1 MTKLYINDGLK
12 RGNSFDIKRA
22 TTFVGRAPDNDIQ
35 IENNSVSRKHMKIL
49 RKGDKFFI
57 EDLNSHN
64 GTLVNGQAIKPGD
77 QYEVKEG
84 IPIVIG
90 NVLISL
96 GKKLSDDGMAIQYS
110 IDLAEKTGDF
120 GESLLYKDRRITKRK
135 DLETI
140 HEVSTILMQSL
151 DINEICEK
159 IMDSLFSLFNKIDN
173 GAILLIDNETGELT
187 EILARSRHNNK
198 QNIQSNYS
206 RTIVNR
212 VICDGKAVIIADTS
226 KEDIHKLSES
236 IAMKR
241 IKSIMC
247 VPLISKSQIQGV
259 VYVHSVNMLQEFQI
273 DDLYLLTGLS
283 SPAALAI
290 QNAMLYSQRKKAE
303 EELRKA
309 HDELYSFSRELER
322 KVQER
327 TEELKDKNNK
337 LVETEKLAALGK
349 MANRVAHEIRNPL
362 TVVGGLTRRLYEKTP
377 DDDPNKKDLKI
388 ILGEAMVLENKV
400 SEITNIEDE
409 G

>member
-1 MTKLYINDGLK
+1 MTKLYIIKGLK
-12 RGNSFDIKRA
+12 RSYSFDIKSA
-22 TTFVGRAPDNDIQ
+22 ATFVGRAPDNDIQ

-57 EDLNSHN
+57 EDLKSQN
-64 GTLVNGQAIKPGD
+64 GTLVNGQAIEPGD

-84 IPIVIG
+84 IPIVVG

-96 GKKLSDDGMAIQYS
+96 GKKFVDNGMALQYS
-110 IDLAEKTGDF
+110 IDLSEKTGYF
-120 GESLLYKDRRITKRK
+120 RQSLLYKDRRITKRK

-140 HEVSTILMQSL
+140 HEVSTILMQTL

-159 IMDSLFSLFNKIDN
+159 IMDSLFSLFNNTDN
-173 GAILLIDNETGELT
+173 GAILLIDSETGELK
-187 EILARSRHNNK
+187 EILARSRHNEGNT
-198 QNIQSNYS
+198 QSNYS

-212 VICDGKAVIIADTS
+212 VIRDGKAVIMADTS
-226 KEDIHKLSES
+226 QEDIDKLSES

-247 VPLISKSQIQGV
+247 VPLISESQTQGV

-273 DDLYLLTGLS
+273 DDLYLMTGIS
-283 SPAALAI
+283 SSAALAI
-290 QNAMLYSQRKKAE
+290 QNALLYSQRKKAE

-309 HDELYSFSRELER
+309 HDELYTFSQQLER

-327 TEELKDKNNK
+327 TEELKEKNRK
-337 LVETEKLAALGK
+337 LVESEKLAALGK
-349 MANRVAHEIRNPL
+349 MANRVAHELRNPL
-362 TVVGGLTRRLYEKTP
+362 TVVGGLTRRLCEKTP

-388 ILGEAMVLENKV
+388 ILGEAKVLENKV
-400 SEITNIEDE
+400 SEIINIENK

>member
-1 MTKLYINDGLK
+1 MTKLYIIDGLK
-12 RGNSFDIKRA
+12 RGYSFDIKRA

-35 IENNSVSRKHMKIL
+35 IENNAVSRKHMKIL

-96 GKKLSDDGMAIQYS
+96 GKKVSNDGMAIQYS
-110 IDLAEKTGDF
+110 IDLSEKTGDF
-120 GESLLYKDRRITKRK
+120 GETLLYKDRRITKRK

-140 HEVSTILMQSL
+140 HAVSTILMQTL

-173 GAILLIDNETGELT
+173 GAILLIDNETGDLK
-187 EILARSRHNNK
+187 EILARSRHNIG
-198 QNIQSNYS
+198 NIQSKYS

-212 VICDGKAVIIADTS
+212 VIRDGKAVIMADTS
-226 KEDIHKLSES
+226 QEEIDTLSES

-290 QNAMLYSQRKKAE
+290 QNALLYSQRKKAE

-309 HDELYSFSRELER
+309 HDEL
-322 KVQER
+322 
-327 TEELKDKNNK
+327 
-337 LVETEKLAALGK
+337 
-349 MANRVAHEIRNPL
+349 
-362 TVVGGLTRRLYEKTP
+362 
-377 DDDPNKKDLKI
+377 
-388 ILGEAMVLENKV
+388 
-400 SEITNIEDE
+400 
-409 G
+409 

>member
-1 MTKLYINDGLK
+1 MTKLYIINGLK
-12 RGNSFDIKRA
+12 RSYSFDIKSA
-22 TTFVGRAPDNDIQ
+22 ATFVGRAPDNDIQ

-57 EDLNSHN
+57 EDLKSQN
-64 GTLVNGQAIKPGD
+64 GTLVNGQAIEPGD

-84 IPIVIG
+84 IPIVVG

-96 GKKLSDDGMAIQYS
+96 GKKFLDNGLAVQYS
-110 IDLAEKTGDF
+110 IDLSEKTGDF
-120 GESLLYKDRRITKRK
+120 RQSLLYKDRRITKRK

-140 HEVSTILMQSL
+140 HEVSTILMQTL

-159 IMDSLFSLFNKIDN
+159 IMDSLFSLFNNTDN
-173 GAILLIDNETGELT
+173 GAILLIDSETGELK
-187 EILARSRHNNK
+187 EILARSRHNEG
-198 QNIQSNYS
+198 NIQSNYS

-212 VICDGKAVIIADTS
+212 VMRDGKAVIMADTS
-226 KEDIHKLSES
+226 QEDIDKLSES

-247 VPLISKSQIQGV
+247 VPLISKSQTQGV

-273 DDLYLLTGLS
+273 DDLYLMTGIS
-283 SPAALAI
+283 SSAALAI
-290 QNAMLYSQRKKAE
+290 QNALLYSQRKKAE

-309 HDELYSFSRELER
+309 HDELYTFSQQLER

-327 TEELKDKNNK
+327 TEELKEKNRK
-337 LVETEKLAALGK
+337 LVESEKLAALGK
-349 MANRVAHEIRNPL
+349 MANRVAHELRNPL
-362 TVVGGLTRRLYEKTP
+362 TVVGGLTRRLCEKTP

-388 ILGEAMVLENKV
+388 ILGEAKVLENKV
-400 SEITNIEDE
+400 SEIINTENK

>member
-1 MTKLYINDGLK
+1 MTKLYIIKGLE
-12 RGNSFDIKRA
+12 RGCSFDIKCT

-35 IENNSVSRKHMKIL
+35 IKDNSVSRKHMKIL

-57 EDLNSHN
+57 EDLKSQN
-64 GTLVNGQAIKPGD
+64 GTLVNDQAIKPGE

-90 NVLISL
+90 NVLITL
-96 GKKLSDDGMAIQYS
+96 GKKSSENGMAIQYS
-110 IDLAEKTGDF
+110 IDLSEKTGDF

-135 DLETI
+135 NLETI
-140 HEVSTILMQSL
+140 HEVSTILMQTL

-173 GAILLIDNETGELT
+173 GTILLIDNEGGELK
-187 EILARSRHNNK
+187 EILARSRHNRA
-198 QNIQSNYS
+198 NIQSNYS

-212 VICDGKAVIIADTS
+212 VIRDGKAVIMADTS
-226 KEDIHKLSES
+226 QEDIDDLSES
-236 IAMKR
+236 IAMMR

-247 VPLISKSQIQGV
+247 VPLISKSQTQGV
-259 VYVHSVNMLQEFQI
+259 VYVHSVNKLQEFQI

-290 QNAMLYSQRKKAE
+290 QNALLYSQRKKAE

-309 HDELYSFSRELER
+309 HDELYNFSQELER

-327 TEELKDKNNK
+327 TEELKEKNEK
-337 LVETEKLAALGK
+337 LVETERLAARCK
-349 MANRVAHEIRNPL
+349 MANRVAHELRNPI
-362 TVVGGLTRRLYEKTP
+362 TVIGGFARRMEERMP
-377 DDDPNKKDLKI
+377 DDVPNREYLKV
-388 ILGEAMVLENKV
+388 ILSEIEVLENKV
-400 SEITNIEDE
+400 SEIIRFDTEE
-409 G
+409 

>member
-1 MTKLYINDGLK
+1 MTKLYIINGLK
-12 RGNSFDIKRA
+12 RSCSFDIKNPA
-22 TTFVGRAPDNDIQ
+22 TFVGRAPDNDIQ

-57 EDLNSHN
+57 EDLKSQN
-64 GTLVNGQAIKPGD
+64 GTLVNGKAIEPGD

-84 IPIVIG
+84 IPIVVG

-96 GKKLSDDGMAIQYS
+96 GKKFLDNSQAVQYS
-110 IDLAEKTGDF
+110 IDLSEKTGDF
-120 GESLLYKDRRITKRK
+120 RQSLLYKDRRITKRK

-140 HEVSTILMQSL
+140 HEVSTILMQTL

-159 IMDSLFSLFNKIDN
+159 IMDSLFSLFNNTGN
-173 GAILLIDNETGELT
+173 GAILLIDSETGELK
-187 EILARSRHNNK
+187 EILARSRHNEG
-198 QNIQSNYS
+198 NIQSNYS

-212 VICDGKAVIIADTS
+212 VMRDGKAVIMADTS
-226 KEDIHKLSES
+226 QEDIDKLSES

-247 VPLISKSQIQGV
+247 VPLISKSQTQGV
-259 VYVHSVNMLQEFQI
+259 VYVHSVDMLQDFQI
-273 DDLYLLTGLS
+273 EDLYLMTGIS
-283 SPAALAI
+283 SSAALAI
-290 QNAMLYSQRKKAE
+290 QNALLYSQRKKAE

-309 HDELYSFSRELER
+309 HDELYTFSQQLER

-327 TEELKDKNNK
+327 TEELKKKNRK
-337 LVETEKLAALGK
+337 LVESEKLAALGK
-349 MANRVAHEIRNPL
+349 MANRVAHELRNPL
-362 TVVGGLTRRLYEKTP
+362 TVVGGLARRLCEKTP

-388 ILGEAMVLENKV
+388 ILREAKVLENKV
-400 SEITNIEDE
+400 SEIINIENK

>member
-1 MTKLYINDGLK
+1 MTKLYIINGLK
-12 RGNSFDIKRA
+12 RSCSFDIKNPA
-22 TTFVGRAPDNDIQ
+22 TFVGRAPDNDIQ

-57 EDLNSHN
+57 EDLKSQN
-64 GTLVNGQAIKPGD
+64 GTLVNGKAIEPGD

-84 IPIVIG
+84 IPIVVG

-96 GKKLSDDGMAIQYS
+96 GKKFLDNGLAVQYS
-110 IDLAEKTGDF
+110 IDLSEKTGDF
-120 GESLLYKDRRITKRK
+120 RQSLLYKDRRITKRK

-140 HEVSTILMQSL
+140 HEVSTILMQTL

-159 IMDSLFSLFNKIDN
+159 IMDSLFSLFTNTGN
-173 GAILLIDNETGELT
+173 GAILLIDSETGELK
-187 EILARSRHNNK
+187 EILARSRHNEG
-198 QNIQSNYS
+198 NIQSNYS

-212 VICDGKAVIIADTS
+212 VMRDGKAVIMADTS
-226 KEDIHKLSES
+226 QEDIDKLSDS

-247 VPLISKSQIQGV
+247 VPLISKSQTQGV
-259 VYVHSVNMLQEFQI
+259 VYVHSVNMLQDFQI
-273 DDLYLLTGLS
+273 EDLYLMTGIS
-283 SPAALAI
+283 SSAALAI
-290 QNAMLYSQRKKAE
+290 QNALLYSQRKKAE

-309 HDELYSFSRELER
+309 HDELYTFSQQLER

-327 TEELKDKNNK
+327 TEELKKKNRK
-337 LVETEKLAALGK
+337 LVESEKLAALGK
-349 MANRVAHEIRNPL
+349 MANRVAHELRNPL
-362 TVVGGLTRRLYEKTP
+362 TVVGGLARRLCEKTP

-388 ILGEAMVLENKV
+388 ILREAKVLENKV
-400 SEITNIEDE
+400 SEIINIENK

>member
-1 MTKLYINDGLK
+1 MTKLYIINGLK
-12 RGNSFDIKRA
+12 RSYSFDIKSAA
-22 TTFVGRAPDNDIQ
+22 TYVGRAPDNDIQ

-57 EDLNSHN
+57 EDLKSQN
-64 GTLVNGQAIKPGD
+64 GTLVNGQAIEPGD
-77 QYEVKEG
+77 QYEVKAG
-84 IPIVIG
+84 IPIVVG

-96 GKKLSDDGMAIQYS
+96 GKKFVDNGMTVQYS
-110 IDLAEKTGDF
+110 IDLSEKTGDF
-120 GESLLYKDRRITKRK
+120 RQSLLYKDRRITKRK

-140 HEVSTILMQSL
+140 LEVSTILTQTL

-159 IMDSLFSLFNKIDN
+159 IMDSLFSLFNNTDN
-173 GAILLIDNETGELT
+173 GVILLIDSETGELK
-187 EILARSRHNNK
+187 EILARSRHNEG
-198 QNIQSNYS
+198 NIQSNYS

-212 VICDGKAVIIADTS
+212 VIRDGKAVIMADTS
-226 KEDIHKLSES
+226 QEDIDKLSES

-247 VPLISKSQIQGV
+247 VPLISKSQTQGV

-273 DDLYLLTGLS
+273 DDLYLMTGIS
-283 SPAALAI
+283 SSAALAI
-290 QNAMLYSQRKKAE
+290 QNALLYSQRKKAE

-309 HDELYSFSRELER
+309 HDELYTFSQQLER

-327 TEELKDKNNK
+327 TEELKEKNRK
-337 LVETEKLAALGK
+337 LVESEKLAALGK
-349 MANRVAHEIRNPL
+349 MANRVAHELRNPL
-362 TVVGGLTRRLYEKTP
+362 TVVGGLTRRLCEKMP

-388 ILGEAMVLENKV
+388 ILGEAKVLENKV
-400 SEITNIEDE
+400 SEIINIENK

>member
-1 MTKLYINDGLK
+1 MTKLYIINGLK
-12 RGNSFDIKRA
+12 RSCSFDIKNPA
-22 TTFVGRAPDNDIQ
+22 TFVGRAPDNDIQ

-57 EDLNSHN
+57 EDLKSQN
-64 GTLVNGQAIKPGD
+64 GTLVNGKAIEPGD

-84 IPIVIG
+84 IPIVVG

-96 GKKLSDDGMAIQYS
+96 GKKFLDNSQAVQYS
-110 IDLAEKTGDF
+110 IDLSEKTGDF
-120 GESLLYKDRRITKRK
+120 RQSLLYKDRRITKRK

-140 HEVSTILMQSL
+140 HEVSTILMQTL

-159 IMDSLFSLFNKIDN
+159 IMDSLFSLFNNTGN
-173 GAILLIDNETGELT
+173 GAILLIDSETGELK
-187 EILARSRHNNK
+187 EILARSRHNEG
-198 QNIQSNYS
+198 NIQSNYS

-212 VICDGKAVIIADTS
+212 VMRDGKAVIMADTS
-226 KEDIHKLSES
+226 QEDIDKLSES

-247 VPLISKSQIQGV
+247 VPLISKSQTQGV
-259 VYVHSVNMLQEFQI
+259 VYVHSVDMLQDFQI
-273 DDLYLLTGLS
+273 EDLYLMTGIS
-283 SPAALAI
+283 SSAALAI
-290 QNAMLYSQRKKAE
+290 QNALLYSQRKKAE

-309 HDELYSFSRELER
+309 HDELYTFSQQLER

-327 TEELKDKNNK
+327 TEELKKKNRK
-337 LVETEKLAALGK
+337 LVESEKLAALGK
-349 MANRVAHEIRNPL
+349 MANRVAHELRNPL
-362 TVVGGLTRRLYEKTP
+362 TVVGGLARRLCEKTP

-388 ILGEAMVLENKV
+388 ILKEAKVLENKV
-400 SEITNIEDE
+400 SEIINIENK